1 VRWWGKIAVMP
12 LSLPIEPEAT
22 KLLYD
27 SPLARLLGMMLDQQI
42 PMEKA
47 FSSPYVL
54 QQRLGHDLDAA
65 ELAAMDPDVLTE
77 LFARPPALH
86 RFPKAN
92 AKRAQELCQVLVD
105 RYDGEAA
112 NIWTGVDSGA
122 ELVRRMGQLPGF
134 GKQKSQIFVAL
145 LAKQFDVAPEGWRE
159 ATGVYGEVGALRSV
173 ADITDS
179 TSLAK
184 VREYKQAMKAAAKDD

>member
-1 VRWWGKIAVMP
+1 MS
-12 LSLPIEPEAT
+12 LSLPIPEEAT
-22 KLLYD
+22 KLLHS
-27 SPLARLLGMMLDQQI
+27 SPLALLLGMLLDQQI

-54 QQRLGHDLDAA
+54 KERLGHDLDAREIA
-65 ELAAMDPDVLTE
+65 TFDPEAFEAIVAT
-77 LFARPPALH
+77 PPALH
-86 RFPKAN
+86 RFPRAN
-92 AKRAQELCQVLVD
+92 AKRIQELCQILVE

-145 LAKQFDVAPEGWRE
+145 LAKQFGIAPDGWRE
-159 ATGVYGEVGALRSV
+159 ATGVYGEEGSLRSV
-173 ADITDS
+173 ADITDEG
-179 TSLAK
+179 SLAK
-184 VREYKQAMKAAAKDD
+184 VREYKQAMKAAAKAESS